1 MCYAIS
7 MDKKIKNRITKGIN
21 YILVLAIAAGIIGP
35 VATESMETEATTITD
50 IQNQITE
57 HENQLEEIT
66 EQISALEDEQDLIE
80 EMISDLNAEIINT
93 MTSIGMKEDEIA
105 LKEEELAGKQTEL
118 VDKQAEIDKTQQAY
132 EEAKAREEQQY
143 ADMLVR
149 IRAIYENGTYTYL
162 GMFLQ
167 GEGLGDLLNRMD
179 YVEKIYAYDRLK
191 LDEYETTKNQV
202 HDLWDQ
208 LELEKAQL
216 ETEKTGLEEQRAQLE
231 ADRNSLE
238 AQKTE
243 LDSMLAKKK
252 KESANFETEIK
263 RYEQEAAAAR
273 ALLKQEK
280 QQLQQMQAA
289 QNAGNYTPTSYT
301 TIIDNATGST
311 LGKNIAKYACQYIGN
326 PYVYGGTSLTK
337 GADCSGFTFRVYK
350 DFGYSLPRTSK
361 EQRSAGKGV
370 EYKDAQ
376 PGDLICYDGHVGMYI
391 GGGKIVHASS
401 AKTGIKVSTATYRKI
416 LAVRRIIQ

>member
-1 MCYAIS
+1 MS
-7 MDKKIKNRITKGIN
+7 MDKKIKIRITKGIN
-21 YILVLAIAAGIIGP
+21 FILVLAIAAGIIGP
-35 VATESMETEATTITD
+35 VATDSMETEATTITD

-118 VDKQAEIDKTQQAY
+118 VDKQAEIEKTQQAY

-143 ADMLVR
+143 ADMLLR

-179 YVEKIYAYDRLK
+179 YVERVYAYDRLK
-191 LDEYETTKNQV
+191 LEEYENTKNQV

-208 LELEKAQL
+208 LELEKEQL
-216 ETEKTGLEEQRAQLE
+216 ENEKAGLEEQKVQLE
-231 ADRNSLE
+231 ADRTSLA

-252 KESANFETEIK
+252 KESANFQTEIK

-301 TIIDNATGST
+301 SIIDKATGST

-350 DFGYSLPRTSK
+350 DFGYSLPRTSR

-401 AKTGIKVSTATYRKI
+401 AKTGIKVSNATYRKI

>member
-1 MCYAIS
+1 M
-7 MDKKIKNRITKGIN
+7 
-21 YILVLAIAAGIIGP
+21 VLAIAGGIIGP
-35 VATESMETEATTITD
+35 VATDSMETEATTITD

-118 VDKQAEIDKTQQAY
+118 VDKQAEIEKTQQAY

-143 ADMLVR
+143 ADMLIR

-179 YVEKIYAYDRLK
+179 YVERVYAYDRLK
-191 LDEYETTKNQV
+191 LEEYENTKNQV

-208 LELEKAQL
+208 LELEKEQL
-216 ETEKTGLEEQRAQLE
+216 ENEKAGLEEQKVQLE
-231 ADRNSLE
+231 ADRTSLA

-252 KESANFETEIK
+252 KESANFQTEIK

-301 TIIDNATGST
+301 SIIDKATGST

-350 DFGYSLPRTSK
+350 DFGYSLPRTSR

-401 AKTGIKVSTATYRKI
+401 AKTGIKVSNATYRKI

>member
-1 MCYAIS
+1 MI
-7 MDKKIKNRITKGIN
+7 
-21 YILVLAIAAGIIGP
+21 LAIAAGLIGP
-35 VATESMETEATTITD
+35 VVMESMETQATTITE
-50 IQNQITE
+50 IQNQIIE

-93 MTSIGMKEDEIA
+93 MTSIGMKEEEIA
-105 LKEEELAGKQTEL
+105 VKEDELAHKVTEL

-132 EEAKAREEQQY
+132 EEAKATEEKQY
-143 ADMLVR
+143 EDMLIR

-162 GMFLQ
+162 GMFLL
-167 GEGLGDLLNRMD
+167 GDGLGDLLNRMD
-179 YVEKIYAYDRLK
+179 YVEKVYEYDRMK
-191 LDEYETTKNQV
+191 LEEYERIKNQV

-208 LELEKAQL
+208 LEREKLQLQNEKADLQEQREQL
-216 ETEKTGLEEQRAQLE
+216 EVDK
-231 ADRNSLE
+231 NSLQ

-252 KESANFETEIK
+252 KESANFEAEIK

-280 QQLQQMQAA
+280 QQLQQLQAA
-289 QNAGNYTPTSYT
+289 QNAGNYKPTSYSS
-301 TIIDNATGST
+301 IIDNAKGST

-326 PYVYGGTSLTK
+326 PYVYGGTSLTN

-350 DFGYSLPRTSK
+350 DFGYTLPRTSR
-361 EQRSAGKGV
+361 EQRSAGTGV

-401 AKTGIKVSTATYRKI
+401 PKSGIKVSNANYRTI
-416 LAVRRIIQ
+416 LAVRRIIK